1 MLLGMTG
8 FGSSTAEDDRLSV
21 QAEIRTVN
29 NRYLKI
35 STRYPD
41 FYAKL
46 GSRIEK
52 LLRSNIT
59 RGTVNLTLRIDHLS
73 RTSDYL
79 LDEDVVKQ
87 YWKQLKQLTADC
99 HLPLPD
105 QLDCLL
111 SLPGAVIDNDSKAQS
126 PEPDWPLIE
135 QAIQNALKELTEFR
149 KKEGE
154 SAQADLQAS
163 NQTIS
168 EQLNIVK
175 QKAPQ
180 VVTSYRDRLHQRLT
194 DLLSDEEVELDPDS
208 LIREVSL
215 FADRCD
221 INEEISRLTCH
232 LEQFDSIL
240 QSDTSQGKKLEFL
253 VQEMFREINTIG
265 SKANDVEISHA
276 VIEMKL
282 AVEKIRENVQNV
294 E

>member
-1 MLLGMTG
+1 MTG

-46 GSRIEK
+46 GSQIEK
-52 LLRSNIT
+52 QLRSSIT
-59 RGTVNLTLRIDHLS
+59 RGTVNLTLKINHLD
-73 RTSDYL
+73 RTSAYL
-79 LDEDVVKQ
+79 LDEEVVKQ
-87 YWKQLKQLTADC
+87 YWEQLKSITEAC

-105 QLDCLL
+105 NLHSLL
-111 SLPGAVIDNDSKAQS
+111 SLPGAVLDNDSKS
-126 PEPDWPLIE
+126 HTPESDWPLIE
-135 QAIQNALKELTEFR
+135 QALQGALADLTDFR

-154 SAQADLQAS
+154 SAQADLLAS
-163 NQTIS
+163 NQKICD
-168 EQLNIVK
+168 QLEIVK
-175 QKAPQ
+175 QIAPR
-180 VVTSYRDRLHQRLT
+180 VVTNYRDRLHQRLS
-194 DLLSDEEVELDPDS
+194 DLLKDQEVDLDSDS

-221 INEEISRLTCH
+221 INEELSRLDCH
-232 LEQFDSIL
+232 LEQFDTIL
-240 QSDTSQGKKLEFL
+240 KGSTSQGKKLEFL

>member
-1 MLLGMTG
+1 MTG
-8 FGSSTAEDDRLSV
+8 FGSSTAENDRLSV

-46 GSRIEK
+46 GSQIEK
-52 LLRSNIT
+52 LLRSAIT
-59 RGTVNLTLRIDHLS
+59 RGTVNLTLRIDHLNRKS
-73 RTSDYL
+73 VYL
-79 LDEDVVKQ
+79 LDDQVVQQ
-87 YWKQLKQLTADC
+87 YWEQLKKLTEEC

-105 QLDCLL
+105 SLDRLL
-111 SLPGAVIDNDSKAQS
+111 TLPGAVIDNDSRTHT
-126 PEPDWPLIE
+126 PESDWPLIE
-135 QAIQNALKELTEFR
+135 EAIKGALIELTEFR
-149 KKEGE
+149 QKEGE
-154 SAQADLQAS
+154 SAQADLQSS
-163 NQTIS
+163 NKTIG
-168 EQLNIVK
+168 EQLETVK

-194 DLLSDEEVELDPDS
+194 DLLKDQEVELDPDS
-208 LIREVSL
+208 MIREVSL

-232 LEQFDSIL
+232 LEQFDTIL
-240 QSDTSQGKKLEFL
+240 NSDTSQGKKLEFL

>member
-8 FGSSTAEDDRLSV
+8 FGSSTAENDRLSV

-46 GSRIEK
+46 GSQIEK
-52 LLRSNIT
+52 LLRSTIT
-59 RGTVNLTLRIDHLS
+59 RGTVNLTLRIDHLNRKS
-73 RTSDYL
+73 VYL
-79 LDEDVVKQ
+79 LDDQVVQQ
-87 YWKQLKQLTADC
+87 YWEQLKKLTEEC

-105 QLDCLL
+105 SLDRLL
-111 SLPGAVIDNDSKAQS
+111 TLPGAVIDNDSRTHT
-126 PEPDWPLIE
+126 PESDWPLIE
-135 QAIQNALKELTEFR
+135 EAIKGALIELTEFR
-149 KKEGE
+149 QKEGE
-154 SAQADLQAS
+154 SAQADLQSS
-163 NQTIS
+163 NKTIG
-168 EQLNIVK
+168 EQLETVK

-194 DLLSDEEVELDPDS
+194 DLLKDQEVELDPDS
-208 LIREVSL
+208 MIREVSL

-232 LEQFDSIL
+232 LEQFDTIL
-240 QSDTSQGKKLEFL
+240 NSETSQGKKLEFL

>member
-8 FGSSTAEDDRLSV
+8 FGSSTAENDRLSV

-46 GSRIEK
+46 GSQIEK
-52 LLRSNIT
+52 LLRSAIT
-59 RGTVNLTLRIDHLS
+59 RGTVNLTLRIDHLN
-73 RTSDYL
+73 RKSDYL
-79 LDEDVVKQ
+79 LDDQVVQQ
-87 YWKQLKQLTADC
+87 YWEQLKKLTEEC

-105 QLDCLL
+105 SLDRLL
-111 SLPGAVIDNDSKAQS
+111 TLPGAVIDNDSRTHT
-126 PEPDWPLIE
+126 PESDWPLIE
-135 QAIQNALKELTEFR
+135 EAIKGALVELTEFR
-149 KKEGE
+149 QKEGE
-154 SAQADLQAS
+154 SAQADLQSS
-163 NQTIS
+163 NKTIG
-168 EQLNIVK
+168 EQLETVK

-194 DLLSDEEVELDPDS
+194 DLLKDQEVELDPDS

-232 LEQFDSIL
+232 LEQFDTIL
-240 QSDTSQGKKLEFL
+240 NSETSQGKKLEFL

>member
-1 MLLGMTG
+1 VLLGMTG
-8 FGSSTAEDDRLSV
+8 FGSSTAENDRLSV

-46 GSRIEK
+46 GSQIEK
-52 LLRSNIT
+52 LLRSAIT
-59 RGTVNLTLRIDHLS
+59 RGTVNLTLRIDHLNRKS
-73 RTSDYL
+73 VYL
-79 LDEDVVKQ
+79 LDDQVVQQ
-87 YWKQLKQLTADC
+87 YWEQLKKLTEEC

-105 QLDCLL
+105 SLDRLL
-111 SLPGAVIDNDSKAQS
+111 TLPGAVIDNDSRTHT
-126 PEPDWPLIE
+126 PESDWPLIE
-135 QAIQNALKELTEFR
+135 EAIKGALIELTEFR
-149 KKEGE
+149 QKEGE
-154 SAQADLQAS
+154 SAQADLQSS
-163 NQTIS
+163 NKTIG
-168 EQLNIVK
+168 EQLETVK

-194 DLLSDEEVELDPDS
+194 DLLKDQEVELDPDS
-208 LIREVSL
+208 MIREVSL

-232 LEQFDSIL
+232 LEQFDTIL
-240 QSDTSQGKKLEFL
+240 NSETSQGKKLEFL

>member
-8 FGSSTAEDDRLSV
+8 FGSSTAEDDRISV

-46 GSRIEK
+46 GSQIEK
-52 LLRSNIT
+52 LLRGSIT
-59 RGTVNLTLRIDHLS
+59 RGTVNLTLKIDSLN

-79 LDEDVVKQ
+79 LDEKVIQQ
-87 YWKQLKQLTADC
+87 YWSQLKHLTEVC

-105 QLDCLL
+105 NLNSLL
-111 SLPGAVIDNDSKAQS
+111 SLPGAAIDNYSRS
-126 PEPDWPLIE
+126 HNPEADWSLIE
-135 QAIQNALKELTEFR
+135 QAIQGALIELTEFR

-154 SAQADLQAS
+154 SAQADLLTS
-163 NQTIS
+163 NQIICD
-168 EQLNIVK
+168 QLDVVK
-175 QKAPQ
+175 QKAPL
-180 VVTSYRDRLHQRLT
+180 VVTSYRDRLHQRLS
-194 DLLSDEEVELDPDS
+194 DLLQDQEVEFDPDS

-221 INEEISRLTCH
+221 INEEITRLQCH
-232 LEQFDSIL
+232 LEQFDTIITGK
-240 QSDTSQGKKLEFL
+240 TSQGKKLEFL

-276 VIEMKL
+276 VIDMKL